1 MYQSPD
7 LVSTII
13 SHKRIYIDV
22 SMHMKK
28 KKLSIY
34 IKLNLKDLCISKKNK
49 KHWNAADNHIIR
61 GTFKAI
67 LVNFSMNDT
76 AQL

>member
-49 KHWNAADNHIIR
+49 KH
-61 GTFKAI
+61 
-67 LVNFSMNDT
+67 
-76 AQL
+76 